1 MLKINPE
8 QATTEQRKAAFA
20 RAGLCRA
27 IERMAAQGGMTVTA
41 ACQHLADMLHSG
53 KAEPVLVQMAVEA
66 NEKPR
71 AGHVVAARTLLNWH
85 KNYTVY
91 GQNGL
96 IPGKKSKDM
105 RVPAWAGAFLKCY
118 QIPTKPSVNDAYR
131 QFKNEVKDA
140 PSVHQVRRFLNKLSP
155 EAREQGR
162 MGARELKTIQ
172 PFRRRT
178 FDNLSPNDV
187 WTADGHTF
195 DAEISHPFYP
205 NRVFRPEITTYA
217 DIRTRRI
224 VGWSVNLAES
234 SVAVLDGLRVG
245 IKNEGVPAVLYV
257 DNGSGYTNA
266 QVNAVLERIGITITH
281 SLPYNSQ
288 AKGVVERLNQVWVR
302 LAKRLPSYIGADMDK
317 EAGSKIHKITRK
329 ALKEGVAHRAI
340 IGWDAFLSMA
350 QANVDEYNS
359 MQHRTLQCS
368 PDESLQAFINQG
380 WVPETVDSEML
391 DVLLMP
397 SMSRTTHRGEVR
409 LHNRLYFDNALRDHH
424 GDKVEVRFDMRDASR
439 VWVHAQD
446 GSLICEAR
454 KDGNASPYQQE
465 SFMAEALH
473 KRDSVAADRQ
483 LQREK
488 AQVGRGIDK
497 IERISG
503 VKVRSIEIEHAP
515 GNVLEGLFTVQ
526 PVPVEI
532 SAEEQ
537 AQNQERSARLLA
549 KMGLD
554 ADGKPLVDDTP
565 ATARPVINGPF
576 DLYLISLSNPESL
589 SQAQW
594 DYLAESKRKSQGLMM
609 RIRLHEEK
617 LAEQQGSAN
626 EDAPGWSRAQ

>member
-1 MLKINPE
+1 MVIKIKPE
-8 QATTEQRKAAFA
+8 QATTEQLKSAFS

-27 IERMAAQGGMTVTA
+27 IDRMAVQGGMTVTA
-41 ACQHLADMLHSG
+41 ACASLADLLHSG

-66 NEKPR
+66 NNKPR
-71 AGHVVAARTLLNWH
+71 AGHVVAPRTLLAWH
-85 KNYTVY
+85 KNFTIY

-96 IPGKKSKDM
+96 IPGKKSKDLS
-105 RVPAWAGAFLKCY
+105 VPAWAGAFLKRY
-118 QIPTKPSVNDAYR
+118 QVPSKPALADAYR
-131 QFKNEVKDA
+131 LFAQDLSSNA
-140 PSVHQVRRFLNKLSP
+140 PSIHQVRRFMDKLSP

-162 MGARELKTIQ
+162 LGARELKTIQ

-195 DAEISHPFYP
+195 DAEIAHPFYP

-234 SVAVLDGLRVG
+234 AIAVLDGLRVG
-245 IKNEGVPAVLYV
+245 IRDNGICAVLYV

-266 QVNAVLERIGITITH
+266 QVNGVLERIGITITH

-317 EAGSKIHKITRK
+317 EAGTKVHKISRK
-329 ALKEGVAHRAI
+329 ALKDGVAHRAI
-340 IGWDAFLSMA
+340 IGWEAFVTMA
-350 QANVDEYNS
+350 QAAVDEYNNLE
-359 MQHRTLQCS
+359 HRTLGCS
-368 PDESLQAFINQG
+368 PEAALQAFMAQG
-380 WVPETVDSEML
+380 WVPETVDSHML

-409 LHNRLYFDNALRDHH
+409 LANRLYFANELRDHH
-424 GDKVEVRFDMRDASR
+424 GDKVEVRFDPRDGSR

-446 GSLICEAR
+446 GSLICEAM
-454 KDGNASPYQQE
+454 KDGNAAPYMPDNMLDDARQ
-465 SFMAEALH
+465 
-473 KRDSVAADRQ
+473 KREQ
-483 LQREK
+483 

-497 IERISG
+497 IERIAG

-515 GNVLEGLFTVQ
+515 GNVIEGLFTAQ
-526 PVPVEI
+526 AVPVEI
-532 SAEEQ
+532 SRDD
-537 AQNQERSARLLA
+537 QERTARAFA

-554 ADGKPLVDDTP
+554 TKGEPLVDDTP
-565 ATARPVINGPF
+565 APAKPVINGPF
-576 DLYLISLSNPESL
+576 ELYLISLSNPESL
-589 SQAQW
+589 GQSQW
-594 DYLAESKRKSQGLMM
+594 DYLAESKRKSPGLMM

-617 LAEQQGSAN
+617 LAEQLNGSAN